1 MVMGDPVSLIET
13 NEVPDDLLNDVHNID
28 CLEGLKQL
36 PDNCIDLIIAD
47 PPYFKTVNQSWD
59 YEWRTKDEYVDWCRD
74 WIQEV
79 SRVSKISGS
88 FYLFGYFRTLA
99 YIVPDIEENNFNVRQ
114 QLVVD
119 KGMQAV
125 SGRAT
130 KDYRLFPNTTE
141 MILFSAYDSRP
152 VVKQVL
158 NELNDEKGLSSTE
171 INERLGAQTGG
182 GGLWSI
188 YAGDNIMGKVPP
200 KDKWEILQ
208 DIFDFEVPHED
219 IRHTFNTE
227 MGLTNVWDDID
238 FYAESKDH
246 PTQKP
251 LPLMERMIKA
261 SSNEGM
267 TVLDPFAGSG
277 STLVAADNLNRDY
290 IGFEIEEEYCEM
302 AEKRLGQSRLAN
314 Y

>member
-1 MVMGDPVSLIET
+1 MEDPVSLIET
-13 NEVPDDLLNDVHNID
+13 NEVPNSLLNRVHNED
-28 CLEGLKQL
+28 CIEGLKEL
-36 PDNCIDLIIAD
+36 PDNCIDLVVAD
-47 PPYFKTVNQSWD
+47 PPYYKTINQSWD
-59 YEWRTKDEYVDWCRD
+59 YEWRTKDEYVDWCRE
-74 WIQEV
+74 WIEQI

-99 YIVPDIEENNFNVRQ
+99 HVVPDIEENDFNVRQ

-141 MILFSAYDSRP
+141 MILFSVYDARP
-152 VVKQVL
+152 IVKRVL
-158 NELNDEKGLSSTE
+158 NLMNENEGLSSHD
-171 INERLGAQTGG
+171 INERLGAETGG

-188 YAGDNIMGKVPP
+188 YAGDNVMGKVPP

-208 DIFDFEVPHED
+208 EIFGFDVPHED
-219 IRHTFNTE
+219 VRHTFNTE

-238 FYAESKDH
+238 FYGEERDH

-251 LPLMERMIKA
+251 LALMERLVTA

-277 STLVAADNLNRDY
+277 STLVAANNLSRNY
-290 IGFEIEEEYCEM
+290 VGFEVEEEYCEV
-302 AEKRLGQSRLAN
+302 ARSRLNQSRLTS

>member
-1 MVMGDPVSLIET
+1 MEDAVSLIET
-13 NEVPDDLLNDVHNID
+13 NEVPDKYLNDIHNVD
-28 CLEGLKQL
+28 CVDGLKQL
-36 PDNCIDLIIAD
+36 PDNCVDLVIAD
-47 PPYFKTVNQSWD
+47 PPYFKTINESWD
-59 YEWRTKDEYVDWCRD
+59 YEWRTVEDYVDWCCE
-74 WIQEV
+74 WLEEL

-88 FYLFGYFRTLA
+88 FYLFGFFRNLA
-99 YIVPDIEENNFNVRQ
+99 YLVQEIEDRSFEVRQ
-114 QLVVD
+114 QIIVD

-141 MILFSAYDSRP
+141 SIVFSVYEARP
-152 VVKQVL
+152 VVKEFL
-158 NELNDEKGLSSTE
+158 NRMNEKAGLSSTE
-171 INERLGAQTGG
+171 INERLGAETGG

-200 KDKWEILQ
+200 KDKWQKLQEIFG
-208 DIFDFEVPHED
+208 FDVPHED
-219 IRHTFNTE
+219 VRQTFNTE
-227 MGLTNVWDDID
+227 MGISNVWTDID
-238 FYAESKDH
+238 FYKEDRTH

-251 LPLMERMIKA
+251 LPLMKRLIKA

-277 STLVAADNLNRDY
+277 STAVAARDLNRDY
-290 IGFEIEEEYCEM
+290 VCFEVDEEYCE
-302 AEKRLGQSRLAN
+302 AATDRLGQSRLTG

>member
-1 MVMGDPVSLIET
+1 MDDPVTRIET
-13 NEVPDDLLNDVHNID
+13 NNVPEDLLNDVHNKD
-28 CLEGLKQL
+28 SVAGLKDL
-36 PDNCIDLIIAD
+36 PDNCIDLVIAD

-59 YEWRTKDEYVDWCRD
+59 YEWRSKDEYVDWCRE

-79 SRVSKISGS
+79 ARVSKISGS
-88 FYLFGYFRTLA
+88 FYVFGYFRTLA
-99 YIVPDIEENNFNVRQ
+99 YLVSEIEENNFDVRQ

-141 MILFSAYDSRP
+141 MILFSAYDARP
-152 VVKQVL
+152 VVKEFL
-158 NELNDEKGLSSTE
+158 NKMNEEKGLSSTE
-171 INERLGAQTGG
+171 INERLGAETGG

-208 DIFDFEVPHED
+208 EIFDFDIPHRD
-219 IRHTFNTE
+219 VRHTFNTE

-238 FYAESKDH
+238 FYKEEKDH

-251 LPLMERMIKA
+251 LPLMERLITA
-261 SSNEGM
+261 SSDEGM

-277 STLVAADNLNRDY
+277 STLVAGDNLNRNY
-290 IGFEIEEEYCEM
+290 IGFEIDEEYYEV
-302 AEKRLGQSRLAN
+302 AQKRLRQSRLTN

>member
-1 MVMGDPVSLIET
+1 MTDPVSLIKT
-13 NEVPDDLLNDVHNID
+13 NDVPSDLLNGVHNKD
-28 CLEGLKQL
+28 CIEGMKQL
-36 PDNCIDLIIAD
+36 PDNCIDLVIAD

-59 YEWRTKDEYVDWCRD
+59 YEWKTKEEYVEWCRE
-74 WIQEV
+74 WIKQV
-79 SRVSKISGS
+79 SRISKISGS
-88 FYLFGYFRTLA
+88 FYMFGYFRTLA
-99 YIVPDIEENNFNVRQ
+99 YVVPKIEENNYELRQ
-114 QLVVD
+114 QIVVD

-130 KDYRLFPNTTE
+130 QDYRLFPNTTE

-152 VVKQVL
+152 TVKRFL
-158 NELNDEKGLSSTE
+158 NEMNEIKQYSSTE
-171 INERLGAQTGG
+171 INEKLGAETGG

-200 KDKWEILQ
+200 KDKWQILQ
-208 DIFDFEVPHED
+208 DIFEFDIPHED
-219 IRHTFNTE
+219 VRHTFNTE

-238 FYAESKDH
+238 FYEEHKDH

-251 LPLMERMIKA
+251 LKLMKRLIKA

-277 STLVAADNLNRDY
+277 SSLVAANDLNRDY
-290 IGFEIEEEYCEM
+290 IGFEIEEEYTSE
-302 AEKRLGQSRLAN
+302 AENRLNQSRITG